1 METQKVRNRRSANQ
15 RKSKLTRKATEIE
28 AIKRLGL
35 CKPASCYRDPV
46 SCLRCPP
53 PCIRKIETNVKGK
66 WVGKPLREVLKD
78 EFYCFQKDD
87 YNRKI
92 VSNGLLCING
102 VPIDESSFTR
112 KLKNMDVFSRIL
124 HWHEPPVIVPSP
136 ALIIRKVVLPIDLLT
151 YQNADGDC
159 RKCNGDIGVVYVCEK
174 PSSVPVHP
182 AGPYL
187 ANTLTLM
194 AEAQLG
200 LEPRSLLPCHRLDRV
215 TSGTVLCCSDH
226 VTAKLLQSHITSG
239 SVSKLYLA
247 RVNGEFPSGNDHF
260 LFRRKNKNIKF
271 KCEWVSAEFSDIIS
285 HEFGYVNVVTNIS
298 TRDVSN
304 GLRCVSDCGKESI
317 SKFQLL
323 WYDKSADLSV
333 VACIPVTG
341 RSHQLRVHL
350 QFLGFPIHNDLQ
362 YGGQP
367 AENTHG
373 QMKEEAI
380 NAMKRVSAFV
390 ECPINSSEMSKSLI
404 QAVIDTCACC
414 GESNENLIENAF
426 SSSQLLMDGE
436 YAIDLHALKY
446 RIKFKTKHINESS
459 DISVEHTSAVDVD
472 FFTGVLPTWMKG
484 YALKCL
490 A

>member
-1 METQKVRNRRSANQ
+1 
-15 RKSKLTRKATEIE
+15 
-28 AIKRLGL
+28 
-35 CKPASCYRDPV
+35 
-46 SCLRCPP
+46 
-53 PCIRKIETNVKGK
+53 
-66 WVGKPLREVLKD
+66 
-78 EFYCFQKDD
+78 
-87 YNRKI
+87 
-92 VSNGLLCING
+92 
-102 VPIDESSFTR
+102 
-112 KLKNMDVFSRIL
+112 MDVFSRIL
-124 HWHEPPVIVPSP
+124 HWHEPPVIVP
-136 ALIIRKVVLPIDLLT
+136 IRKVVLPIDLLT
-151 YQNADGDC
+151 YQNADRDC
-159 RKCNGDIGVVYVCEK
+159 RECNGDIGVVYVCEK

-226 VTAKLLQSHITSG
+226 ITAKLLQSHITSG

-260 LFRRKNKNIKF
+260 LFRRKNKNLKF
-271 KCEWVSAEFSDIIS
+271 KCEWVSAKFSDIIS
-285 HEFGYVNVVTNIS
+285 HESGYVNVVTNIS

-367 AENTHG
+367 AESTHG

-380 NAMKRVSAFV
+380 NAMKRVSTIV

-414 GESNENLIENAF
+414 GEANENLIENAF

-472 FFTGVLPTWMKG
+472 FFTGVLPTW
-484 YALKCL
+484 
-490 A
+490 